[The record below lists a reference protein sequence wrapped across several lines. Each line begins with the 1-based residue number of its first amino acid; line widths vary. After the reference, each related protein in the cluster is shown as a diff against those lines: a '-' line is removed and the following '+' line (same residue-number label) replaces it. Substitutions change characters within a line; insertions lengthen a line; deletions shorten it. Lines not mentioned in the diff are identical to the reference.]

1 MTVVLPLPPCHRT
14 GHARACPT
22 KGTRSAPRQQW
33 RGPAGAAG
41 QGVARVCHRVAM
53 ETVPGGVAGWG
64 GPGAGLGGPPAAGV
78 ERTIRSRLAQA
89 AVLAVLA
96 ALAGG
101 LTYAMAHEVGLAA
114 PHRPEGPGP

>member
-1 MTVVLPLPPCHRT
+1 
-14 GHARACPT
+14 
-22 KGTRSAPRQQW
+22 
-33 RGPAGAAG
+33 
-41 QGVARVCHRVAM
+41 M
-53 ETVPGGVAGWG
+53 ETIPGGVAGWS

-89 AVLAVLA
+89 AVLALLA

-114 PHRPEGPGP
+114 LTGRKALARAAHCRGARARTCDAVITDPGGNIITVEATLSGFTRVAD